1 MFFLTLLFFTQQSQD
16 SLTDSLNIKG
26 RDGFIY
32 QAKFLHYGTAPIGFY
47 PYSFRSNFLNFQI
60 DGELRNGM
68 KVEGEFF
75 ESDNPN
81 TQARGLIKATTE
93 TYGFAVG
100 DISLPENFL
109 QKSVIGL
116 YSQGKYENFSGAG
129 FYSAPKGEIKFQV
142 FNGNLTQGPFYLSYT
157 PVVYNSEIV
166 WIRRGEVR
174 SQQIKGQDYEI
185 DYRSGTITFLK
196 RIIEREEIIEVIY
209 ETNRIDFTKPFYG
222 GRFGAEY
229 KGLEGGLSQQV
240 YDSLKITGADFGV
253 NYGGANLRGDYKKMG
268 DANSR
273 RVSSE
278 FSRGFF
284 WLNCSYENNDLAFA
298 GLERRIFQQ
307 EFVEANS
314 GIKLGVIDISGGGMI
329 RQGDPEKDSLGE
341 AATGGKGEKQNSY
354 RYYFNGE
361 FAKDSKKIDY
371 LYEHSKTMEF
381 GFENSH
387 TIKGEYDQIY
397 LLYNK
402 RINNLYVGDRAGIG
416 IRRFE
421 IKKITFCGRL
431 EQEWHNKK
439 WFKTNYEAS
448 SGLNFKKIRG
458 DVSYYRYLTI
468 NDGSDILSSF
478 MTLKPFEQV
487 RLDGQYR
494 IETKNTIL
502 NQKTTNHNGRAGIQV
517 NPVKTVTLATST
529 SIRRNYL
536 ALFKQ
541 LDYVQYNHSFEF
553 QKERFSFL
561 SNLINSR
568 TRAYNIRNL
577 QQKTAD
583 EKGKIIGISSRF
595 KISEKISVN
604 PQFKREENIGLGF
617 FIPGADSTDTMS
629 IQRREIKTDRAINSV
644 INLREDT
651 DFNLSAFYNS
661 YYNFLGDTSLYNY
674 RTIGLDTKLSER
686 VSDFFTILGLFGL
699 SRRDGADPL
708 LSRTDTNLIFYTISP
723 GLGAK
728 LTLKNLAAIEGEYR
742 INQSVGETKMRL
754 DEFKF
759 NAKGISKNLTGGVG
773 FVLRQGHNPDY
784 GISEINCNLTLN
796 L

>member
-1 MFFLTLLFFTQQSQD
+1 MVFLALLLLTQQSRD

-32 QAKFLHYGTAPIGFY
+32 QAKHLHYGTAPIGFY
-47 PYSFRSNFLNFQI
+47 PYSFRSNFLNFQV
-60 DGELRNGM
+60 DGELSNGM
-68 KVEGEFF
+68 KVEGDFS

-81 TQARGLIKATTE
+81 TQAKGLIKATTE

-116 YSQGKYENFSGAG
+116 YSQGKYENFSGSG
-129 FYSAPKGEIKFQV
+129 FYSVPKGEIKFQE
-142 FNGNLTQGPFYLSYT
+142 FNGNLTQGPFYLSFT
-157 PVVYNSEIV
+157 PVVYNSEIIWV
-166 WIRRGEVR
+166 RRGEIR
-174 SQQIKGQDYEI
+174 KQQTRGQDYEI

-209 ETNRIDFTKPFYG
+209 ETNRIDFTRPFYG

-229 KGLEGGLSQQV
+229 RGLEGGLSQQV

-253 NYGGANLRGDYKKMG
+253 NYAGANLRGDYKKMG
-268 DANSR
+268 GANSR
-273 RVSSE
+273 RISSK

-284 WLNCSYENNDLAFA
+284 WLNGSYQNNDLAFA
-298 GLERRIFQQ
+298 GLERSIFQ
-307 EFVEANS
+307 EECGEANS
-314 GIKLGVIDISGGGMI
+314 GIKLGVLDISGGGTI
-329 RQGDPEKDSLGE
+329 RQGDREKENLGE
-341 AATGGKGEKQNSY
+341 AATGGKGEKKNSY
-354 RYYFNGE
+354 RYYFNGQL
-361 FAKDSKKIDY
+361 AKNNKKIDY

-387 TIKGEYDQIY
+387 TIEGEYNLLY
-397 LLYNK
+397 LLYSK
-402 RINNLYVGDRAGIG
+402 RINSFYLSDRAGIG
-416 IRRFE
+416 IRRLEF
-421 IKKITFCGRL
+421 KKINFTARL

-439 WFKTNYEAS
+439 WFKTNYEVA

-468 NDGSDILSSF
+468 DDGSDILNSF

-517 NPVKTVTLATST
+517 NPVKNITFTTST

-536 ALFKQ
+536 ELFKQ

-553 QKERFSFL
+553 QKERFGFL
-561 SNLINSR
+561 SNLMNSR
-568 TRAYNIRNL
+568 TRAYSIRNL

-583 EKGKIIGISSRF
+583 ELGKIIEISSRF
-595 KISEKISVN
+595 KISERVSVN

-617 FIPGADSTDTMS
+617 FIPGPDSVDTTS

-644 INLREDT
+644 INLRENT
-651 DFNLSAFYNS
+651 EFNLSAFYNS

-674 RTIGLDTKLSER
+674 KTIGLDTKLSER
-686 VSDFFTILGLFGL
+686 VSDFFTIFGLFGL
-699 SRRDGADPL
+699 SRRDGADPF
-708 LSRTDTNLIFYTISP
+708 LSKTDTNLIFYTISP
-723 GLGAK
+723 GIGVK

-754 DEFKF
+754 DELKF
-759 NAKGISKNLTGGVG
+759 SINGISKNLTGGAG

-784 GISEINCNLTLN
+784 GVSEINCNLTLN